1 VLRGLVF
8 LIFLPLNLAFWG
20 TFVFLGGVVRLF
32 TFGAARRKA
41 ILAAAFF
48 GECWVATNNWMF
60 DRLLDTRWDIRGMEG
75 VRRDGHTLIISNHIS
90 WIDIFAEFR
99 AFHGRA
105 PLIRF
110 FLKHT
115 LMWAPIAGQAAWA
128 LEFPFMRRY
137 SPEYLKQHPE
147 KRGRDLE
154 TTRKACS
161 RYRDM
166 PVPILNY
173 VEGTRFDR
181 DKHDEQQSPYRYL
194 LRPRVGG
201 IAFVIASLAEQLDA
215 IYDVTLVYPSR
226 DVSMWDFVSNKVPW
240 IIVHGRRLDVPA
252 EFRTDAITE
261 PGPARDAFKEWVGR
275 IWQEKDDLIGRILL
289 ESHQ

>member
-1 VLRGLVF
+1 MLRALVF

-20 TFVFLGGVVRLF
+20 TLVFLTGLAKLV
-32 TFGAARRKA
+32 TFGSLRRKV
-41 ILAAAFF
+41 ILVAAFF
-48 GECWVATNNWMF
+48 GERWVATNNWMF

-75 VRRDGHTLIISNHIS
+75 VRRDAHTLIISNHIS
-90 WIDIFAEFR
+90 WVDIVAEFR

-105 PLIRF
+105 PIIRF

-115 LMWAPIAGQAAWA
+115 LMWAPVVGQAAWA

-137 SPEYLKQHPE
+137 SAEYLKQHPE

-154 TTRKACS
+154 TTRRACA

-181 DKHDEQQSPYRYL
+181 EKHEEQQSPYRYL
-194 LRPRVGG
+194 LRPRIGG
-201 IAFVIASLAEQLDA
+201 IAFVIASLADQLDA
-215 IYDVTLVYPSR
+215 IYDVTLVYPRR
-226 DVSMWDFVSNKVPW
+226 DVTMWDLVSNKIPW

-252 EFRTDAITE
+252 EFRTDAIIE
-261 PGPARDAFKEWVGR
+261 PGPTRDAFKEWVGR
-275 IWQEKDDLIGRILL
+275 IWQEKDDLIGRVLA
-289 ESHQ
+289 ESE